1 MRLFYWILPTVL
13 SMTVLAADNSRREV
27 SKLGTEFSDMAREV
41 RMNRQVQEHL
51 EDQAVTVE
59 YAVKHEQLS
68 PSELKRIRAV
78 TDRIEA
84 MRKKMNQSGKI
95 TSQEAAQLQ
104 QEISKAYRMIWFLR
118 RNQMGGSNQPI
129 VFLGKKIVLREEYR
143 KKFDRG
149 SLNQKEM
156 ADILRA
162 YYSAW
167 RIQERMQNTDI
178 QPDLRKRLERECF
191 DTLGEY
197 FELAPEVPPAGKDKG
212 KKQDKK

>member
-1 MRLFYWILPTVL
+1 MRLFYWILPVML
-13 SMTVLAADNSRREV
+13 CLAVPAADSSRREV

-41 RMNRQVQEHL
+41 RMNRQVQEQL
-51 EDQAVTVE
+51 EDQAAIVD
-59 YAVKHEQLS
+59 YAVKHEQLT
-68 PSELKRIRAV
+68 PAELKRIRAV

-129 VFLGKKIVLREEYR
+129 VFLGKKIILREEYR

-156 ADILRA
+156 TDIMRA
-162 YYSAW
+162 YYSAC
-167 RIQERMQNTDI
+167 RIQERMQTTDI
-178 QPDLRKRLERECF
+178 RPDLRKRLEKECF

-197 FELAPEVPPAGKDKG
+197 FELAPEVPPAGRDKG
-212 KKQDKK
+212 KNQDKK

>member
-1 MRLFYWILPTVL
+1 MRLFYWIFPAMLCLTVP
-13 SMTVLAADNSRREV
+13 AADNSRREV

-51 EDQAVTVE
+51 EDQSATVD

-68 PSELKRIRAV
+68 PAELKRIRAV

-84 MRKKMNQSGKI
+84 MRKKMKQSGKI
-95 TSQEAAQLQ
+95 TSQEATQLQ

-118 RNQMGGSNQPI
+118 RNQMGGTQPI

-156 ADILRA
+156 ADIMRV

-167 RIQERMQNTDI
+167 RIQERMQTTDI
-178 QPDLRKRLERECF
+178 QPDLRKRLEKECF

-197 FELAPEVPPAGKDKG
+197 FELAPEVPPADKDKG